1 MQKLLIN
8 ILFFFSLPTIIQAQA
23 TIKGIILEN
32 TNDAIPYSIVTLKQ
46 ISNAPQSPNYSTF
59 SDSLGVF
66 YFTKV
71 SLGNYVIEAAA
82 LGFTTFSQS
91 IIIDKD
97 SVTIEPIQL
106 TATSN
111 NLSSVTIIARKRI
124 FEKKIDRLIFNIEN
138 SPIATSSTI
147 WEALPKISGVRTTS
161 NGNITANGKSVNI
174 YINNRPMRLSPEEV
188 NEFLKNLPA
197 NNTARIEVITNP
209 PASYEAQSG
218 AIINIIDKKNL
229 NDGVYAT
236 LRSAATFATYPKYTE
251 SCNFSIKNDKLNL
264 FGHYIYGNDK
274 DLTLENGYV
283 KYPNNYW
290 DIAKRRISKRQTHD
304 TRVGIIYQLAKKHV
318 MGAVIEGY
326 NRAGNIDMNAQ
337 TDVFNQP
344 KNKIDSMLS
353 THNFGNNTNFNYAF
367 NVNYTG
373 ELDTNGRSITTDFDY
388 AAYKDSKIRYVLS
401 NTFLPNNN
409 QLSSFD
415 IRQQPLQN
423 IYIYTFKTDYTQPIS
438 IADVTYNAAM
448 GIKFVH
454 LNTANNVLFEQK
466 NGLNYQ
472 KDITRS
478 NDFKYNETVQAIYL
492 NLSGSIGKWE
502 TQLGIR
508 GENTHIIGNSVTL
521 GQINDNTY
529 FKLFPS
535 LFLQRVIKE
544 NHTLSFSY
552 SRRINRPR
560 YSQLNPFRSYS
571 SPFYY
576 YEGNPF
582 LLPEDIHSIDIGYS
596 FSDKYVASLLYNNV
610 SLVNT
615 EVTIQDNTKNILV
628 NTYKNLEKS
637 AFVGIALSAN
647 NELTTWW
654 DMNASIQL
662 LRRNEIGIFLDK
674 NFNRHLWYQYLSI
687 NNSFTL
693 SQDKTFKGELNAWY
707 GGASI
712 QGINNLGQNWELS
725 FGLRK
730 TFHNKRGRFGIL
742 LNDIFYTNIERSE
755 ATFGNQYNG
764 NLLRNDTR
772 SISFNLSYLF
782 GNSKV
787 KKNDVRPTSNEEERK
802 RAIQ

>member
-1 MQKLLIN
+1 MQKQLI
-8 ILFFFSLPTIIQAQA
+8 IVFLFFLIHNTIQAQA
-23 TIKGIILEN
+23 TIKGSIEEN
-32 TNDAIPYSIVTLKQ
+32 GNDAIPYSIVTLKQ
-46 ISNAPQSPNYSTF
+46 ISNQPKSSSYSTF
-59 SDSLGVF
+59 SDSLGIF

-71 SLGNYVIEAAA
+71 SFGNYVIEATA
-82 LGFTTFSQS
+82 LGFTPFSKS
-91 IIIDKD
+91 IVVDKD
-97 SVTIEPIQL
+97 GITIEPIYL
-106 TATSN
+106 MPNTT
-111 NLSSVTIIARKRI
+111 NLSSVTIVAKKRI

-138 SPIATSSTI
+138 SPIATGTTI
-147 WEALPKISGVRTTS
+147 WEALPKIPGVRTTS
-161 NGNITANGKSVNI
+161 NGNITANGKSVSI

-197 NNTARIEVITNP
+197 NNTAKIEVITNP

-218 AIINIIDKKNL
+218 AIINIIDKKTL
-229 NDGVYAT
+229 NDGIYAT

-290 DIAKRRISKRQTHD
+290 DITKRRITKRKTHD
-304 TRVGIIYQLAKKHV
+304 ARIGITYQLAKKHV
-318 MGAVIEGY
+318 VGAVIEGY

-337 TDVFNQP
+337 TEVFNQP
-344 KNKIDSMLS
+344 KSKIDSTLS
-353 THNFGNNTNFNYAF
+353 THNFGTNKNFNYAF
-367 NVNYTG
+367 NVNYIG

-388 AAYKDSKIRYVLS
+388 ATYNDSKIRYVLN
-401 NTFLPNNN
+401 NTFSHNNN

-415 IRQQPLQN
+415 IRQHPLQN
-423 IYIYTFKTDYTQPIS
+423 IHIYTLKADYTQPITITTVKYTAS
-438 IADVTYNAAM
+438 M

-454 LNTANNVLFEQK
+454 LSTINNVLFEQK

-472 KDITRS
+472 KDATRS
-478 NDFKYNETVQAIYL
+478 NDFKYDEAVQAMYF

-502 TQLGIR
+502 TQLGVR
-508 GENTHIIGNSVTL
+508 GENTHITGNSVTL

-596 FSDKYVASLLYNNV
+596 FADKYIATLLYNNV

-615 EVTIQDNTKNILV
+615 EITIQDNTKNILV
-628 NTYKNLEKS
+628 NTYKNLDNS
-637 AFVGIALSAN
+637 AFVGIALAAN
-647 NELTTWW
+647 NEFNNWW
-654 DMNASIQL
+654 DMNASIQV

-693 SQDKTFKGELNAWY
+693 SQDKTLKGEINAWY

-712 QGINNLGQNWELS
+712 QGINNLGENWELS

-730 TFHNKRGRFGIL
+730 TFHNKRGRFGVL

-755 ATFGNQYNG
+755 AIFGNQHNG

-772 SISFNLSYLF
+772 SISFNLSYMF

-802 RAIQ
+802 RAMQ